1 MQRPRGKNP
10 ASLLDSEPDG
20 QRAGRARRLRSL
32 LPSLALRPILL
43 LLLLP
48 VLVLFAL
55 WWGARESWARTLE
68 DWTGETELRHQ
79 LQGLLFLLWE
89 RPVETGDLLPIQH
102 TGMVPYGANTFFEQE
117 VEEAK
122 LRRSLEMLRAAG
134 VRWIRQQMPWDRI
147 EIPRKGAYE
156 SPFGGSSWETYD
168 RIVRLAREY
177 DLEIV
182 ARLDLPP
189 VWARRRGTIPQAPPE
204 RFEDYGDFVAAF
216 AERYRDQVRYY
227 QVWNEPNLYSEWG
240 EAVSAERYVDLLRIG
255 STRIR
260 QADPDA
266 VILTGPLAQT
276 LGTADGLNESDLT
289 FLEKMY
295 GAGAAPYFDIL
306 SVQGHGLWTGPTNRR
321 TDPSQTNLS
330 RLRLLREIM
339 VRRGEGHKPI
349 WISEL
354 GWDALPLDFPLPAT
368 LGRVTEEQQARY
380 TVQAYQRIR
389 DEWPWVGVA
398 FYWHFRRVHEVNRL
412 EVDFYYRMLDPDF
425 TPRPVY
431 SAYQQMAAEPP
442 YLPYGYHQE
451 KHLALEYR
459 GAWSSVQDSRAVQ
472 GAYREAS
479 LPGASLAFTFKG
491 TALWLVTARGPGAGT
506 LRVQIRRAD
515 LPAASD
521 DQRYQVAPMIDLRS
535 PTWEWQVPVAVA
547 TSLPVGLHTAVIA
560 IEEPGA
566 AIVDGLVVDSRT
578 DPSARAAPVIAGGV
592 LLLGALIGGA
602 ALVLRRVPV
611 QLRKRVRKR

>member
-1 MQRPRGKNP
+1 MRFPNHLLSFPRRPIF
-10 ASLLDSEPDG
+10 
-20 QRAGRARRLRSL
+20 
-32 LPSLALRPILL
+32 SLAVLPILVL
-43 LLLLP
+43 LA
-48 VLVLFAL
+48 LV
-55 WWGARESWARTLE
+55 WGTREIWARTLE

-79 LQGLLFLLWE
+79 LQGLFFLLWE

-102 TGMVPYGANTFFEQE
+102 TGMPPYGANTFFEQE
-117 VEEAK
+117 VEETK

-147 EIPRKGAYE
+147 EIPRKGTYE

-189 VWARRRGTIPQAPPE
+189 VWARRPGTIPQAPPE

-216 AERYRDQVRYY
+216 AGRYRDQIRYY

-240 EAVSAERYVDLLRIG
+240 DVVSAERYVDLLRIG
-255 STRIR
+255 ATRIR

-295 GAGAAPYFDIL
+295 SADAASYFDIL

-321 TDPSQTNLS
+321 TEPGQTNLS

-339 VRRGEGHKPI
+339 VGRGESHKPI

-354 GWDALPLDFPLPAT
+354 GWDALPVDFPLPAT
-368 LGRVTEEQQARY
+368 HGRVTETQQARY

-431 SAYQQMAAEPP
+431 TAYQQMTSQPP
-442 YLPYGYHQE
+442 YLPHGYHQE
-451 KHLALEYR
+451 QHYALQYR
-459 GAWSSVQDSRAVQ
+459 GDWSSLQDSRAVH
-472 GAYREAS
+472 GGYREAS
-479 LPGASLAFTFKG
+479 RPGDSLAFAFRG
-491 TALWLVTARGPGAGT
+491 TDIWLVTARGPRAGS
-506 LRVQIRRAD
+506 LRVQVRR
-515 LPAASD
+515 SD
-521 DQRYQVAPMIDLRS
+521 VTAPLVGSHTELAEQVIDLRS
-535 PTWEWQVPVAVA
+535 SDWQWQVPVAIA
-547 TSLPVGLHTAVIA
+547 SSLPAGVHRAVITV
-560 IEEPGA
+560 EEPGA
-566 AIVDGLVVDSRT
+566 AMVDGVVVDFRT
-578 DPSARAAPVIAGGV
+578 DPKAWAAPAIAGTV
-592 LLLGALIGGA
+592 LLLGGLIGGVG
-602 ALVLRRVPV
+602 LLLWKRG
-611 QLRKRVRKR
+611 RKR